1 MYSTSDGWSQP
12 IQADSPLTTATYMG
26 YSLAST
32 RTPNAQFTLGTD
44 FDPTCPPI
52 YNKTAS
58 KHPFT
63 DFGTR
68 SGTNATIAP
77 FGVSTTSVYPSSAIF
92 AASNAHRNPHDAATV
107 SPLEAGFDVDHA
119 SPSSDS
125 KLSFDSHMQN
135 SVPLNF
141 IPFTNE
147 ADLSSSKRRCDSLQ
161 STCDTQTPNTGPS
174 QLGQRR
180 GSEYAEPGSARAVY
194 LEKNR
199 KAASKCRS
207 KQKRQQEELVQTAR
221 DVERRNKILKAEVEL
236 LRGGMRDLM
245 ELVGQHSE
253 CPDTRLKL
261 YVQREAD
268 RLATGGQRNAHPS
281 HISRNTHACTGSAD
295 RISPP
300 EE

>member
-1 MYSTSDGWSQP
+1 MYGTSDGWSQP
-12 IQADSPLTTATYMG
+12 TQADSPLTTAAYMG
-26 YSLAST
+26 YPLTST
-32 RTPNAQFTLGTD
+32 RTSDGQFTLGSN
-44 FDPTCPPI
+44 FEPSCPPI
-52 YNKTAS
+52 YNKTTS
-58 KHPFT
+58 KHSFT

-77 FGVSTTSVYPSSAIF
+77 FGVSTTLVYPSSAIF
-92 AASNAHRNPHDAATV
+92 AASNAHLNLHNAATI
-107 SPLEAGFDVDHA
+107 SPLETGFDVDHA

-135 SVPLNF
+135 SVPLS
-141 IPFTNE
+141 FTPLPNE
-147 ADLSSSKRRCDSLQ
+147 ADPSSSKRRCDSLQ
-161 STCDTQTPNTGPS
+161 STFEAQSPNMGPF
-174 QLGQRR
+174 QVGRRR

-268 RLATGGQRNAHPS
+268 RLAIGGQRNAHS
-281 HISRNTHACTGSAD
+281 SRMSRSIRYCTGSAD
-295 RISPP
+295 GISPP